1 MSNESIVGGF
11 EVEAR
16 IGMGAEH
23 LILLFTQTR
32 LILAHVGKVGRA
44 GAVLSSILGRMSQGL
59 GMAPNKS
66 KLMEKLSG
74 LSPSS
79 VLDMDKD
86 NFAVGYDKVVSLTV
100 ERAGFDRARLVLVS
114 VDMKVELSASLTAV
128 EGLAGAM
135 RSLLLGKFSLT
146 M

>member
-23 LILLFTQTR
+23 LILLFTQSR

-44 GAVLSSILGRMSQGL
+44 GMVLSNILGRMSQGL
-59 GMAPNKS
+59 GMAPNKR
-66 KLMEKLSG
+66 KLMEKLSA
-74 LSPSS
+74 LPPKS
-79 VLDMDKD
+79 VLEMDRD
-86 NFAVGYDKVVSLTV
+86 NFAVGYDQVVSLTV
-100 ERAGFDRARLVLVS
+100 EREGFDRARLVLLS
-114 VDMKVELSASLTAV
+114 VDMKIELSASLTAV
-128 EGLAGAM
+128 EGLAGTM
-135 RSLLLGKFSLT
+135 RSLLPGKISLT